1 LTQDRYNVLSIFVF
15 ILLGVIGGLMG
26 ALFIEINMFMAR
38 MRKRFLGK
46 SKPKKVIE
54 GILFALVGAT
64 IVFFV
69 PSMFSCIDKPEDLS
83 IGIKYDCPG
92 DKVNPMATLLWNT

>member
-1 LTQDRYNVLSIFVF
+1 
-15 ILLGVIGGLMG
+15 LLGVIGGLMG

-54 GILFALVGAT
+54 AIVFSAVGAT
-64 IVFFV
+64 LVFFA
-69 PSMFSCIDKPEDLS
+69 PMMFDCVDPPETLK
-83 IGIKYDCPG
+83 IGISYNCHENQI
-92 DKVNPMATLLWNT
+92 NPMATLLWNTQGNTIRYFFN